1 MKLLFGVRNQEG
13 ILYDQEFKRLQQE
26 NRNFSYD
33 AILSRPGN
41 GWHGLQG
48 YVQHH
53 IEDALRIGRPFDVYV
68 SGMRAMVDEV
78 RGILEE
84 RNFDRASI
92 HYERHA

>member
-1 MKLLFGVRNQEG
+1 VNYE
-13 ILYDQEFKRLQQE
+13 
-26 NRNFSYD
+26 

-53 IEDALRIGRPFDVYV
+53 IEDALRVGKPLDVYV
-68 SGMRAMVDEV
+68 SGMRAMVEEV
-78 RGILEE
+78 RGILEKE
-84 RNFDRASI
+84 HFDSGSI